1 MIFDRHKTRDSQLIN
16 GEFTAAVGNDPL
28 ALNVLPYA
36 GGEFCFVLH
45 HAKDQRE
52 QIQVLVVRGCLQS
65 AVIYAT
71 GVCFSYFLGHSTR
84 SGIILNLNIRLGR

>member
-1 MIFDRHKTRDSQLIN
+1 
-16 GEFTAAVGNDPL
+16 
-28 ALNVLPYA
+28 
-36 GGEFCFVLH
+36 
-45 HAKDQRE
+45 
-52 QIQVLVVRGCLQS
+52 VLVVRGCLQS